1 MIIRLKHQR
10 SDGDMDTYHLKSGRR
25 YHIGRGSGCEVR
37 ILDLKLSRKHCAVE
51 YTEGEWRVIDLASTN
66 GCKVDGDQ
74 IVGSQPLKTGTAI
87 EIGQSTIK
95 VSRILGDD
103 EDGDDEDDRSNEHAA
118 AGEHTDTSKVEPQ
131 EMPPVEQLPGDD
143 PDEVD
148 AVKQPAVSDHS
159 ANDWEPEPEAELA
172 TKTGALTPN
181 ARADLK
187 ADKALDAARKAAVR
201 AVEDAGSQTGQVQKS
216 SPAFAPTPRP
226 TAAPSAS
233 NVASPATKPPVPRH
247 STPLPMPAADLESGP
262 YKSLDK
268 NPGPGS
274 LELDFGHAQDDSK
287 PAPAKPAPRAESKAP
302 GTETRRRQ
310 QIMPIIVQPM
320 SDDEVAAVPPAPS
333 LPIQPQIQQQM
344 PAPAKPAPVPAP
356 SAPMREVNLEL
367 TAATLPLRPAAP
379 IPTPA
384 PTPAPAAPG
393 AAGAPDDRTFFITVL
408 GRRVGPLTRA
418 VARDLKARELKG
430 TLTLKDLDQ
439 FK

>member
-1 MIIRLKHQR
+1 MIIRLQHQR
-10 SDGDMDTYHLKSGRR
+10 SDGDLDTYHLKSGRR
-25 YHIGRGSGCEVR
+25 YHIGRGSNCEVR

-74 IVGSQPLKTGTAI
+74 IVGSQPLQNGTAI

-103 EDGDDEDDRSNEHAA
+103 EDCDDENRAEEHAA
-118 AGEHTDTSKVEPQ
+118 AGEHTDTSKVEPA
-131 EMPPVEQLPGDD
+131 EFPPMEQVEQELLPPDD
-143 PDEVD
+143 KE
-148 AVKQPAVSDHS
+148 AVAFSDHS
-159 ANDWEPEPEAELA
+159 ANDWEPEPEAELS

-181 ARADLK
+181 AQADKK

-201 AVEDAGSQTGQVQKS
+201 SIEDAGSTTGLVQKS
-216 SPAFAPTPRP
+216 SPAL
-226 TAAPSAS
+226 PSA
-233 NVASPATKPPVPRH
+233 AKPAPPVHHP
-247 STPLPMPAADLESGP
+247 TPLPMPAADLESGP

-268 NPGPGS
+268 NGS
-274 LELDFGHAQDDSK
+274 
-287 PAPAKPAPRAESKAP
+287 PAFDLGTAKPAAPKPAQVPAARSDPKAP

-320 SDDEVAAVPPAPS
+320 SDDEVEATKPVH
-333 LPIQPQIQQQM
+333 
-344 PAPAKPAPVPAP
+344 PAPA
-356 SAPMREVNLEL
+356 SAPAAANLEL
-367 TAATLPLRPAAP
+367 TAATLPMRPAAP
-379 IPTPA
+379 QPMA
-384 PTPAPAAPG
+384 TPAPAPAAAAPASPG
-393 AAGAPDDRTFFITVL
+393 APVMDDRTFFITVL

-430 TLTLKDLDQ
+430 TLTLKDLDP